1 MLQALLIG
9 SLALAVFCAV
19 CVVVNLRRLP
29 RLSREGRA
37 AADARAAGD
46 WPRVSI
52 VIPARDEER
61 DVEAA
66 VRGHLAQ
73 DYPHFEVVV
82 VDDRSTDRTGEILRR
97 LASEDPRLRVIA
109 GREPPPGWLG
119 KPHALH
125 LGAQAATGDPLL
137 FVDADVRWAPGGLRA
152 AVAFLDREKADFLV
166 VLPHLES
173 RGFWENV
180 LMPNLS
186 CTFYFG
192 PAFLMNMDRAPWLAA
207 GGGAGNLVRRA
218 PYEAI
223 GGHEALRASVVDDVN
238 LAMTI
243 KRAGYRHRAIRAE
256 DSVAVRM
263 YRGFREVF
271 DGFTKN
277 TAFVFQGPVTLTLLA
292 AGIVATGIAAIL
304 PPLVLLAAALGAS
317 VTPVNLALAA
327 ASTLL
332 AIGLRVV
339 VARAVGDPLWPAPTH
354 AFMAAIWTGIIAR
367 SLFRRFVLRRVVWR
381 GRHYDAGSAR
391 F

>member
-1 MLQALLIG
+1 
-9 SLALAVFCAV
+9 
-19 CVVVNLRRLP
+19 
-29 RLSREGRA
+29 
-37 AADARAAGD
+37 
-46 WPRVSI
+46 
-52 VIPARDEER
+52 VIPARNEER

-66 VRGHLAQ
+66 VRSHLAQ
-73 DYPHFEVVV
+73 DYPDFEVVV
-82 VDDRSTDRTGEILRR
+82 VDDRSTDATGEILRR
-97 LASEDPRLRVIA
+97 LAAGDPRFRAVA
-109 GREPPPGWLG
+109 GTEPPPGWLG
-119 KPHALH
+119 KPHALY
-125 LGAQAATGDPLL
+125 LGAQAATGELLL

-152 AVAFLDREKADFLV
+152 AVAFLEREAADFLV
-166 VLPHLES
+166 VIPHLES

-186 CTFYFG
+186 CTLYFG

-223 GGHEALRASVVDDVN
+223 GGHEALRASVIDDVN

-256 DSVAVRM
+256 DMVAVRM

-277 TAFVFQGPVTLTLLA
+277 TAFVFQGPASLILLA
-292 AGIVATGIAAIL
+292 AGIVTAGLAAVI
-304 PPLVLLAAALGAS
+304 PPLALGAALLGAA
-317 VTPVNLALAA
+317 VPAADVALAA
-327 ASTLL
+327 AATLL
-332 AIGLRVV
+332 AIVLRLIL
-339 VARAVGDPLWPAPTH
+339 ARAVGDPLWPAPTH

-367 SLFRRFVLRRVVWR
+367 SLFRRFVLRRVEWR
-381 GRHYDAGSAR
+381 GRRYDAANAR

>member
-1 MLQALLIG
+1 MLHALLIG
-9 SLALAVFCAV
+9 SLVLGASCAV
-19 CVVVNLRRLP
+19 CLSLNLWLLP

-37 AADARAAGD
+37 AAAARGD
-46 WPRVSI
+46 SWRRVSI
-52 VIPARDEER
+52 VIPARNEER

-66 VRGHLAQ
+66 VRGHLSQ
-73 DYPHFEVVV
+73 DHPDFEVIV

-109 GREPPPGWLG
+109 GKEPPPGWLG

-125 LGAQAATGDPLL
+125 LGAQAATGDLLL
-137 FVDADVRWAPGGLRA
+137 FVDADVRWVPGALRA
-152 AVAFLDREKADFLV
+152 AIAFFEREAADFLV
-166 VLPHLES
+166 VFPHLES

-180 LMPNLS
+180 LMPNLP
-186 CTFYFG
+186 CTLYFG
-192 PAFLMNMDRAPWLAA
+192 PAFLMNIDRVPSFAA
-207 GGGAGNLVRRA
+207 GGGAGNLVRRSA
-218 PYEAI
+218 YEAI
-223 GGHEALRASVVDDVN
+223 GGHETLRASIVDDVN
-238 LAMTI
+238 LAMTV
-243 KRAGYRHRAIRAE
+243 KRAGYRHRGIRAE

-277 TAFVFQGPVTLTLLA
+277 TAFVFQGGKTLLVLA
-292 AGIVATGIAAIL
+292 IAIVASGLAALLPPMVLAAAAFGAAI
-304 PPLVLLAAALGAS
+304 PRIDVLLAGAA
-317 VTPVNLALAA
+317 
-327 ASTLL
+327 TLL
-332 AIGLRVV
+332 AIAMRVV

-381 GRHYDAGSAR
+381 GRRYDAADAR